1 MREKQIA
8 LNKGFCGRC
17 KEQLVSY
24 HRHNFVTCSCG
35 SSSLDGGTEYIRW
48 LGDTV
53 IEPIYTDDD
62 FEIVRKH
69 AVRGSRGPNG
79 DQPLVYIPICDMTD
93 DHLEAVL
100 EYGGSPWHLEL
111 IRKEIEWRKGK
122 QLL

>member
-1 MREKQIA
+1 MEEKQIA

-17 KEQLVSY
+17 NEVLVSY
-24 HRHNFVTCSCG
+24 HRHDFVTCSCG
-35 SSSLDGGTEYIRW
+35 ASSLDGGNDYIRL

-53 IEPIYTDDD
+53 VEPIYTDDD

-79 DQPLVYIPICDMTD
+79 DQPLSWITICDMTD

-100 EYGGSPWHLEL
+100 EYGGPAWHLEL
-111 IRKEIEWRKGK
+111 IRREIEWRKGK
-122 QLL
+122 